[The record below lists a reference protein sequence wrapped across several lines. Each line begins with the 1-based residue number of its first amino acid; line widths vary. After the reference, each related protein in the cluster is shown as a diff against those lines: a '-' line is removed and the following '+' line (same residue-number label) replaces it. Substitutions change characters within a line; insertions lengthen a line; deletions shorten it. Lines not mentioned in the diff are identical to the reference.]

1 MKNNMP
7 REIWCDAKCFPTDDG
22 EAGTYYID
30 GEDQDV
36 PCVKYIRHDIYQEQ
50 IEVLNRIITARDA
63 EIKQLEGR
71 LEAWDAFIKALN
83 SMDEPN
89 EALIKASETHKIIIK
104 GK

>member
-1 MKNNMP
+1 MNYNMP
-7 REIWCDAKCFPTDDG
+7 IEIWVDAKCLPTDES

-63 EIKQLEGR
+63 EIKQL
-71 LEAWDAFIKALN
+71 
-83 SMDEPN
+83 
-89 EALIKASETHKIIIK
+89 K